1 MIDWLLDPEVIV
13 AFLTLSV
20 LEIVLGIDNLIFISI
35 LALRLPA
42 AQRRKARVIGL
53 SLALGMRL
61 ALLATISW
69 LVGLTRPLFS
79 LLDLT
84 FSWRDLV
91 LIGGGLFLLVKATM
105 EIHGEVESKDS
116 ISSAARAAAAGFSLV
131 IVQIVILDMVFSLD
145 SIITAV
151 GMVNNLPIMVAAV
164 IVGILVM
171 LFLSEPLG
179 AFIERHPTAKML
191 AMSFLLIVGMALV
204 ADGFDFHIPRGY
216 LYFAIAFSSGV
227 EALNIVAHRRRQVA
241 NTGDQTP
248 GDDQN

>member
-1 MIDWLLDPEVIV
+1 MAWLFEPEIII
-13 AFLTLSV
+13 AFLTLSA
-20 LEIVLGIDNLIFISI
+20 LEIVLGIDNLIFISLI
-35 LALRLPA
+35 ALRLP
-42 AQRRKARVIGL
+42 QERRRQARVIGL

-61 ALLATISW
+61 GLLAAIAW

-105 EIHGEVESKDS
+105 EIHSEVESPPKGS
-116 ISSAARAAAAGFSLV
+116 VAAAAATTTFAMAV
-131 IVQIVILDMVFSLD
+131 AQIIVLDMVFSLD
-145 SIITAV
+145 SIITAI
-151 GMVNNLPIMVAAV
+151 GMVDHLPVMIAAV
-164 IVGILVM
+164 VVGILVM

-204 ADGFDFHIPRGY
+204 ADGLGFHIPRGY

-227 EALNIVAHRRRQVA
+227 EALNILARRHRQGRSA
-241 NTGDQTP
+241 
-248 GDDQN
+248 